1 MLVSDFD
8 FHLPPELIAQEP
20 LADRS
25 ASRMLVLDRKT
36 GTLKDDHFRNFP
48 THLHPG
54 DVLVL
59 NNSRVFPARLF
70 GHRSG
75 NRAQPVSARNPA
87 SREFLKGRVEVLLTR
102 ALGNGEWEALV
113 RPGRK
118 LGVGEVL
125 SFGDEQREPLLEAE
139 IVGRG
144 EYGERRLRFASVPN
158 FFERVEKIG
167 HVPLPPYIGRDDEA
181 ADRERYQTVFARNPG
196 SAAAPTAGLHFTPQ
210 ILDEIRSRGVQIVEI
225 TLHVGL
231 GTFQP
236 LREERVEANKLH
248 VESYSISSET
258 ANAINCAVDET
269 RRVVAVGTTVVRTLE
284 HAALESGKIRS
295 GEGETSIFIYPGFRF
310 KVVDGLLTNFHLP
323 RSSLLMLVSALAGR
337 ESVLETYRH
346 AIEEKYRFFSY
357 GDCMFV
363 E

>member
-8 FHLPPELIAQEP
+8 FHLPAELIAQEP

-25 ASRMLVLDRKT
+25 ASRMLVLDRGT
-36 GTLKDDHFRNFP
+36 GAITDDRFKNFP
-48 THLHPG
+48 QHIHPG

-75 NRAQPVSARNPA
+75 TRAQPLSPRNPA
-87 SREFLKGRVEVLLTR
+87 SREFLKGRVEILLTR

-118 LGVGEVL
+118 LGIGEL
-125 SFGDEQREPLLEAE
+125 LTFRDQAEKTLLEAE
-139 IVGRG
+139 IIGRG

-158 FFERVEKIG
+158 FFERAESIG

-181 ADRERYQTVFARNPG
+181 ADRERYQTVFARNRG

-210 ILDEIRSRGVQIVEI
+210 ILDEIRTRGVEIVEV

-236 LREERVEANKLH
+236 LREDRVESNKLH
-248 VESYSISSET
+248 VESYTIGTET
-258 ANAINCAVDET
+258 AETINRALDEK

-284 HAALESGKIRS
+284 HAAQESGKICR

-310 KVVDGLLTNFHLP
+310 KVVGGLLTNFHLP
-323 RSSLLMLVSALAGR
+323 RSSLIMLVSAFAGR
-337 ESVLETYRH
+337 ERVLKAYRR
-346 AIEEKYRFFSY
+346 AIDEKYRFFSY
-357 GDCMFV
+357 GDCMLV
-363 E
+363 K